1 MSDLERGFEE
11 LPGGGG
17 PAEGWQEKVLARI
30 ETPAT
35 NARWPLVL
43 AGSTLV
49 AAAAAFALFFALRP
63 ADKAP
68 VPRRPAATERAEAM
82 FERLEGAVHG
92 LVETKERAY
101 GQLLQARTEAERALA
116 EKALDDARKE
126 LERIQQQL
134 MKAPVRLPRLDDGK
148 ISVKCD
154 PNDPLC
160 AIE

>member
-1 MSDLERGFEE
+1 M
-11 LPGGGG
+11 
-17 PAEGWQEKVLARI
+17 RI

-35 NARWPLVL
+35 HARWPLVL

-49 AAAAAFALFFALRP
+49 AAVAAFALFFALRP
-63 ADKAP
+63 AEKAP
-68 VPRRPAATERAEAM
+68 VPRRPTAERAEAM

-116 EKALDDARKE
+116 EKALEDAKKQ
-126 LERIQQQL
+126 LEQVQGQL
-134 MKAPVRLPRLDDGK
+134 MKLRVRVPRVDGK
-148 ISVKCD
+148 IAVKCD

>member
-1 MSDLERGFEE
+1 MSDLERGFED

-17 PAEGWQEKVLARI
+17 PPEGWQDKVLARI
-30 ETPAT
+30 ETPARH
-35 NARWPLVL
+35 ARWPLVL

-101 GQLLQARTEAERALA
+101 GQLLQAHTEAERALA
-116 EKALDDARKE
+116 EKALEDAKKQ
-126 LERIQQQL
+126 LEQVQGEL
-134 MKAPVRLPRLDDGK
+134 MKLRVRVPRVDGK
-148 ISVKCD
+148 IAVKCD

-160 AIE
+160 GVE